1 MITYK
6 ADVIPTFHHVHSIS
20 LVFIVLPDIG
30 WYQFR
35 PDASFDP
42 VRPCSVPNVVE
53 TEAVNTIN
61 AGAGL
66 SWENGS
72 SMLPHATA
80 CYRMLP
86 HATAKSKSSPLH
98 IHQKS
103 SKWLEHILKWIK
115 AKASDLAHL
124 NILYC
129 FQATHFFSCEMI
141 PKWVSFVFFILK
153 FVASHLL
160 MSFQN
165 PKLPNIEIF
174 GMFRISW
181 IP

>member
-1 MITYK
+1 MFTR
-6 ADVIPTFHHVHSIS
+6 FHSYSLSCQTLDGIS
-20 LVFIVLPDIG
+20 SVQMHRLTL
-30 WYQFR
+30 
-35 PDASFDP
+35 FDP
-42 VRPCSVPNVVE
+42 VQYQTWLRLKLWTPSTRVLDWAE
-53 TEAVNTIN
+53 KTEAQ
-61 AGAGL
+61 
-66 SWENGS
+66 
-72 SMLPHATA
+72 

-124 NILYC
+124 QHTVLLSSH
-129 FQATHFFSCEMI
+129 TFFSCEMI